1 MQMGSKF
8 PEGEGGCT
16 RAAPRRK
23 FPPGRASGWMRR
35 VWSCCRGGQEREQGR
50 ERGLAGAI
58 AGSKFP
64 GSGEPARLH
73 ASKFLVGEGAW
84 GGGEGGV
91 HVYRRGEGGADFLRG
106 G

>member
-1 MQMGSKF
+1 MGSKF

-16 RAAPRRK
+16 RAAPRCK
-23 FPPGRASGWMRR
+23 FPPGRESGWMRR
-35 VWSCCRGGQEREQGR
+35 VWSCLRRRAGRGAGPGS
-50 ERGLAGAI
+50 GLAGAI
-58 AGSKFP
+58 SGNKFP
-64 GSGEPARLH
+64 GSGEPARLL
-73 ASKFLVGEGAW
+73 ASKFLAGEGVW